1 MDKIGTNLFEN
12 NNDDNEL
19 NAETMVVKQQ
29 KFDVY
34 ELIKIKNEQRNLK
47 IETYKKHLS
56 LCLQKIEDATK
67 LGKTDMVYYLPQT
80 DRDCPSYNIDECIE
94 YIDEM
99 LKNQKFDTLLMTT
112 NTLFIS
118 WYYMELYMSN
128 NNKIPPE

>member
-12 NNDDNEL
+12 NNDDDEL
-19 NAETMVVKQQ
+19 NSETLTIKQQ
-29 KFDVY
+29 KFDVH

-56 LCLQKIEDATK
+56 LCLNRIEDATK
-67 LGKTDMVYYLPQT
+67 VGKTDIVYHLQQT
-80 DRDCPSYNIDECIE
+80 DRDCPNYNVDECME

-99 LKNQKFDTLLMTT
+99 LKCQKFDTLLMTD

-118 WYYMELYMSN
+118 WYYMELYISN
-128 NNKIPPE
+128 KNQE